1 MAWDVDVWT
10 DDGGPQTVRI
20 NTTFQNSAK
29 RQAVRMTGGRYCG
42 MRQVNNPQNEPS
54 WGGVKRAKS
63 KDSSMSMPNVGGSGA
78 LLGVLALLVLAV
90 WILPWIMAIG
100 GAVGGAWITGKLFG
114 TNLGR
119 AMEEDKVKLVGLIV
133 IVSTLLGA
141 TGYVK
146 GYEWREQ
153 FVSEPVPEQ
162 LAEPAIGE

>member
-10 DDGGPQTVRI
+10 NDGGPQTVRI
-20 NTTFQNSAK
+20 NTGFQNSAR
-29 RQAVRMTGGRYCG
+29 RQAEKMTGGRFCG
-42 MRQVNNPQNEPS
+42 MRQVKNPQEEGS
-54 WGGVKRAKS
+54 WGGVKKTS
-63 KDSSMSMPNVGGSGA
+63 HSSNSMPNVGGSGA
-78 LLGVLALLVLAV
+78 LVGVLALLVLAV
-90 WILPWIMAIG
+90 WILPWIMAVG

-119 AMEEDKVKLVGLIV
+119 AMEEDKVKLVALIV